1 MATPVFKFQHPDLP
15 GEDLYFIHN
24 TFFELPET
32 IPMDLASFIWYHQ
45 ETNRTL
51 EGFMFVWAN
60 LCEEQ
65 STLDGATFAAHFEE
79 KEQQQLFQD
88 ALFNNALEIAE
99 HNNNLS
105 KQIDKMLNQNASEQ
119 ELFQLVNE
127 AEDLWVLD
135 VPSYFSRHQLM
146 RYLWDNHQDKFDDH
160 NSYQKDKAIM
170 MELVQQSGLGLVFA
184 DDSLKND
191 IDLLTTAARADYRA
205 WFFIPQELR
214 QKVENQ
220 INSSNHSTGTEN
232 QLNDNDFPF

>member
-15 GEDLYFIHN
+15 REDLYFIHN

-51 EGFMFVWAN
+51 EGFIYGWDN
-60 LCEEQ
+60 LKKNQ
-65 STLDGATFAAHFEE
+65 TSLKDKTFATHFQE
-79 KEQQQLFQD
+79 KEKQQLYQD

-99 HNNNLS
+99 HNSNLS
-105 KQIDKMLNQNASEQ
+105 QQIYEMLNQNASEQ

-127 AEDLWVLD
+127 AEDLWFLD

-146 RYLWDNHQDKFDDH
+146 RYLWDNHQDKFDEH
-160 NSYQKDKAIM
+160 NSYQKDKAIL

-191 IDLLTTAARADYRA
+191 IDLLSTAVRADYRA

-214 QKVENQ
+214 QQIENQ
-220 INSSNHSTGTEN
+220 I
-232 QLNDNDFPF
+232 NDNDFPF